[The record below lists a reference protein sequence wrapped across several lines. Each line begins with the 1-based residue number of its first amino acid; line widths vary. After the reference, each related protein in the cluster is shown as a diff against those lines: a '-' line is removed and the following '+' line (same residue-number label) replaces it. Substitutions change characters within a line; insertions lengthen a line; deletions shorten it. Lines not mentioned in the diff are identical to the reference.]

1 MSATSETLGTPKQGK
16 TKKFFALK
24 RRYLAIPYALFL
36 ILFVIIPLLLI
47 IGYAFS
53 ATTVAADGTKS
64 TTFSFAAAA
73 SFFTSSSKW
82 SVLFVSLFVG
92 IQTTIICLLLSYP
105 AAYFLAEK
113 KFKVNRVLVI
123 LFIMPMWIN
132 FVIRTGATRDL
143 LNWMGLSGS
152 THPWGATIIGMV
164 YNYLPFTIL
173 PLYTTMLK
181 LDHSQIEAAADLG
194 ANPWQV
200 FWRNIIPQTL
210 PGIVSACEMVFMPVM
225 SSYVISDTLSEGKI
239 TLFGNYIYLAFSN
252 SLWNEG
258 SFMALIMLIIIAVT
272 MVATRKIDKDPST
285 ARGGGLW

>member
-1 MSATSETLGTPKQGK
+1 MSLTNAEKKNRSNRLGQA
-16 TKKFFALK
+16 FALK
-24 RRYLAIPYALFL
+24 RKYLAIPYALFL
-36 ILFVIIPLLLI
+36 VLFVIIPLLLI
-47 IGYAFS
+47 IGYAFTD
-53 ATTVAADGTKS
+53 TTYTDLGEKV
-64 TTFSFAAAA
+64 TTFSFSAIVG
-73 SFFTSSSKW
+73 FFTNAAKW

-92 IQTTIICLLLSYP
+92 IQTTIICLLLAYP

-113 KFKVNRVLVI
+113 KFNVNKVLVI

-143 LNWMGLSGS
+143 LTWMGLSGS

-181 LDHSQIEAAADLG
+181 LDHSQMEAASDLG
-194 ANPWQV
+194 ANPSQV
-200 FWRNIIPQTL
+200 FWKNVIPQSL
-210 PGIVSACEMVFMPVM
+210 PGIISACEMVFMPVM

-258 SFMALIMLIIIAVT
+258 SVMALIMLLIIGIT
-272 MVATRKIDKDPST
+272 MFATRNVEKDPQG
-285 ARGGGLW
+285 ARGAGLW

>member
-1 MSATSETLGTPKQGK
+1 MSLTNAEKNNRSNRLGQS
-16 TKKFFALK
+16 FALK
-24 RRYLAIPYALFL
+24 RKYLAIPYALFL
-36 ILFVIIPLLLI
+36 VLFVIIPLLLI
-47 IGYAFS
+47 VGYAFTK
-53 ATTVAADGTKS
+53 TTYDEYGTKITS
-64 TTFSFAAAA
+64 FSFDAIAG
-73 SFFTSSSKW
+73 FFTNAAKW

-92 IQTTIICLLLSYP
+92 IQTTLICLVLAYP

-113 KFKVNRVLVI
+113 KFNVNKVLVI

-143 LNWMGLSGS
+143 LTWMGLSGS

-181 LDHSQIEAAADLG
+181 LDHSQMEAASDLG

-200 FWRNIIPQTL
+200 FWKNVIPQSL
-210 PGIVSACEMVFMPVM
+210 PGIISACEMVFMPVM

-258 SFMALIMLIIIAVT
+258 SVMALIMLVIIGIT
-272 MVATRKIDKDPST
+272 MLATRNVEKDPQG
-285 ARGGGLW
+285 ARGAGLW

>member
-1 MSATSETLGTPKQGK
+1 MGLTDKEKASRGK
-16 TKKFFALK
+16 ISQAFALK
-24 RRYLAIPYALFL
+24 RKYLAIPYGLFL
-36 ILFVIIPLLLI
+36 FLFVVVPLILI
-47 IGYAFS
+47 LCYAFS
-53 ATTVAADGTKS
+53 ETTVLADGTKVTS
-64 TTFSFAAAA
+64 FSFKAAI
-73 SFFTSSSKW
+73 SFFTSASKW

-92 IQTTIICLLLSYP
+92 IQTTLICLLLAYP

-113 KFKVNRVLVI
+113 KFNVNKVLVI

-152 THPWGATIIGMV
+152 THPWAATIIGMV

-181 LDHSQIEAAADLG
+181 LDHSQIEAASDLG
-194 ANPWQV
+194 ANPVQV
-200 FWRNIIPQTL
+200 FFRNVIPQTV

-258 SFMALIMLIIIAVT
+258 SFMALIMLVIIGISMAL
-272 MVATRKIDKDPST
+272 TRNVEKDPQG
-285 ARGGGLW
+285 ARGAGLW

>member
-1 MSATSETLGTPKQGK
+1 MSLTNRE
-16 TKKFFALK
+16 KKNRANHLSHAFALK
-24 RRYLAIPYALFL
+24 RKYLAIPYAVFL
-36 ILFVIIPLLLI
+36 VLFVIIPLLLI
-47 IGYAFS
+47 VGYAFTET
-53 ATTVAADGTKS
+53 TTVNGVKITS
-64 TTFSFAAAA
+64 FSFYALT
-73 SFFTSSSKW
+73 SFFTSASKW

-92 IQTTIICLLLSYP
+92 IQTTIICLLLAYP

-113 KFKVNRVLVI
+113 KFNSNKVLVI

-152 THPWGATIIGMV
+152 NHPWSATIIGMV

-181 LDHSQIEAAADLG
+181 LDHAQMEAASDLG
-194 ANPWQV
+194 ATPWQV
-200 FWRNIIPQTL
+200 FWKNVIPQTL

-258 SFMALIMLIIIAVT
+258 SFMALIMLIIIGIT
-272 MVATRKIDKDPST
+272 MLATRNVDKDAST

>member
-1 MSATSETLGTPKQGK
+1 MSLTNQEKKNRSNHLGQV
-16 TKKFFALK
+16 FALK
-24 RRYLAIPYALFL
+24 RKYLAIPYALFL
-36 ILFVIIPLLLI
+36 VLFVIIPLLLI
-47 IGYAFS
+47 IGYAFTETS
-53 ATTVAADGTKS
+53 YDASGAKI
-64 TTFSFAAAA
+64 TTFSFSAIA
-73 SFFTSSSKW
+73 SFFTNGAKW

-92 IQTTIICLLLSYP
+92 IQTTLICLILAYP

-113 KFKVNRVLVI
+113 KFNVNKVLVI

-143 LNWMGLSGS
+143 LTWMGLSGS
-152 THPWGATIIGMV
+152 THPWTATIIGMV

-181 LDHSQIEAAADLG
+181 LDHAQMEAASDLG

-200 FWRNIIPQTL
+200 FWKNVIPQSL

-258 SFMALIMLIIIAVT
+258 SVMALVMLVIIAIT
-272 MVATRKIDKDPST
+272 MFATRNVEKDPQG
-285 ARGGGLW
+285 ARGAGLW